1 MPQNDTNTKQ
11 LEVFLGENK
20 VGTLSKTPEDKIAFS
35 YDAHWLSTGFSIS
48 PFSLPLQDTL
58 FVAPQ
63 DPHGGLFGVFA
74 DTLPDGWGLLL
85 LERELRTRGLNPGDM
100 DTLDRLTLLDDS
112 SLGALTYK
120 PSSAFTT
127 QLNSDDFDTLSQSAN
142 EILAEKDSANLD
154 ELFAMGG
161 SSGGARPKVH
171 ATIEGESWIVKFPTK
186 LEGPNAGKDEY
197 EIAQLAQSCGI
208 VMPETRLLPSE
219 VCSGYFATKR
229 FDRHGGQR
237 VHMLS
242 AAGLLEISHRDF
254 NLTYEAL
261 FQALTQLDA
270 ARADLEE
277 LYRRMAFN
285 VAISNRDDHAK
296 NFSFLYD
303 ADKRWHLSPAYDL
316 TQNSGFMGERATTI
330 NGKGKNISVLDM
342 VTVAEKAGLNTSW
355 AEKTA
360 REIME
365 GTEML
370 EG

>member
-1 MPQNDTNTKQ
+1 MSENDTNIKQ
-11 LEVFLGENK
+11 LEVFLGEKK
-20 VGTLSKTPEDKIAFS
+20 VGTLTRTPEGRIAFS
-35 YDAHWLSTGFSIS
+35 YDEHWLSRGFSIS

-58 FVAPQ
+58 FTAPQ
-63 DPHGGLFGVFA
+63 DPHEGLFGVFG

-85 LERELRTRGLNPGDM
+85 LERELHARGLDPNVM
-100 DTLDRLTLLDDS
+100 DALDRLALLDDS

-127 QLNSDDFDTLSQSAN
+127 QLRGNDFDALSQSAN
-142 EILAEKDSANLD
+142 EILVEKDSDNLD
-154 ELFAMGG
+154 VLFAMGG

-171 ATIEGESWIVKFPTK
+171 ATMDGESWIVKFPTK

-208 VMPETRLLPSE
+208 VMSETRLLPSK

-229 FDRHGGQR
+229 FDRHGDQR

-261 FQALTQLDA
+261 FQALTQLGA
-270 ARADLEE
+270 GHTDLEE

-285 VAISNRDDHAK
+285 VAIGNRDDHAK

-303 ADKRWHLSPAYDL
+303 ADKRWRLSPAYDL
-316 TQNSGFMGERATTI
+316 TRNSGVMGERATTI

-342 VTVAEKAGLNTSW
+342 VTVAEETGLNTSW

-360 REIME
+360 REIMRKRE
-365 GTEML
+365 Q
-370 EG
+370 